1 MPSIIFHT
9 ITPQNKENSMK
20 KIFLIGLMSLF
31 LVGCNKTVTNEML
44 IGNWECN
51 FIDYKSTWDKN
62 KLGKLKKIGE
72 GTRVLLSFKYED
84 NTLYA
89 KNPNTGEWEKGNLVK
104 EYNSKTSQQEDD
116 LAIYKTTSSI
126 KKISNDK
133 FIMTYEFETIT
144 KLEKHNI
151 YNRKLKN
158 EAICTRIK

>member
-1 MPSIIFHT
+1 
-9 ITPQNKENSMK
+9 MK
-20 KIFLIGLMSLF
+20 KIFLIGLIGLF

-51 FIDYKSTWDKN
+51 YIDYESTWDKN
-62 KLGKLKKIGE
+62 KLGEFKKIGK

-104 EYNSKTSQQEDD
+104 EYNSKTSQQEND

-126 KKISNDK
+126 KKVSDDE
-133 FIMTYEFETIT
+133 FIMTYEFETIA
-144 KLEKHNI
+144 KLEKHNL
-151 YNRKLKN
+151 YNSKLKN